1 MQDGNDYGSRSK
13 GAEEPKTGVPPVVGH
28 RERDNTVVI
37 THTAEDAHAEQ
48 PAGGNSTD
56 FAREQGGPDER
67 LKKIARKQSFE
78 IAGIVLF
85 FYGLY
90 SLIGV
95 AVMSLP
101 GAF

>member
-1 MQDGNDYGSRSK
+1 MQDGNDCGSRSK
-13 GAEEPKTGVPPVVGH
+13 GTEEPKTGVPPVVGH

-56 FAREQGGPDER
+56 SAREQGGPDER

-101 GAF
+101 GTF